1 MIKNKKP
8 KLPEAVLEL
17 VERLKAKSKHHI
29 EVKVIGSGYYIY
41 EYTFENSSGIQKKI
55 SFYLGKADSNGTFS
69 EARHRFLKTR
79 AKSLNEYLESEE
91 NSSRPSEVAE
101 LIYPD
106 SLDKDI
112 LKELSMDARASA
124 YAIGKKIGL
133 NPSTVEYRI
142 KKLERL
148 YNIRYTIELRPGTFG
163 FERYF
168 ITIRFLRGSP
178 RQEDLK
184 ELFGKEP
191 RIQFMA
197 TLSGYYNVLI
207 YLLAEDNVTLENILY
222 GLRGSPVFKS
232 CQAIWNIGYT
242 SESETWF
249 IPFRDEFFDLMKE
262 KVWHRTRE
270 TPRRAKDQL
279 LESEYAVMRELN
291 HDASIKFTEID
302 RLYGLKSGNAY
313 YTFGRLL
320 ERDTIKRSTIVLGY
334 LPTRYIAFLYVVQKD
349 IVLFNSNRQ
358 EYLSKIIE
366 ESEHPVDKYAQVEDV
381 SAPYGFILLAP
392 IFDEGELEKLQDEIK
407 STAKGTSL
415 RTSLIIRVLLGSL
428 GYRRFDMKESMTYKR
443 MLEMQ
448 EKSKKEAEKH

>member
-1 MIKNKKP
+1 VIKNKKP

-222 GLRGSPVFKS
+222 ELRGSPVFKS

-407 STAKGTSL
+407 TTAKGTSL
-415 RTSLIIRVLLGSL
+415 RTSLITRVLIGSL
-428 GYRRFDMKESMTYKR
+428 GYRRFNMKESMTYKR